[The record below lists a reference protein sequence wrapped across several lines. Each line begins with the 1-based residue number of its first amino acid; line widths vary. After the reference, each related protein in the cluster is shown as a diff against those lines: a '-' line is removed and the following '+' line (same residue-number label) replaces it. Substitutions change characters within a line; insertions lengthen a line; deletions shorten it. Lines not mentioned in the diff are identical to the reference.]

1 MRNVLEDMKRT
12 LALYRLTEDYQICR
26 LYLYGGRQPPLCH
39 GTDQTAHRYEGAGAQ
54 QFRA

>member
-12 LALYRLTEDYQICR
+12 LALYRLTEDYQICW